1 MLSIAS
7 MSPMM
12 ASAYLSAP
20 AMMPRMAARSSAVKM
35 AFVDSL

>member
-20 AMMPRMAARSSAVKM
+20 AAMPRGARNSAVKM
-35 AFVDSL
+35 AFIDSL